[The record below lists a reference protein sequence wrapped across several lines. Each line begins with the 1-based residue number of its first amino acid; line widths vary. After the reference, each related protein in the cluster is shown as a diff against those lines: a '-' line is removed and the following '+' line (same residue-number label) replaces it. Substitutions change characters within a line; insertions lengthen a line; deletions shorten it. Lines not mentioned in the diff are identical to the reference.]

1 MKRTLLS
8 LACVV
13 MAPLAFAQA
22 AAGPDLI
29 ITNAKVFTGDA
40 AARFA
45 QAIAITGDHVSA
57 VGTNDQVAGTAT
69 DKTKRLDAKGR
80 VIIPGFNDA
89 HTHVCT
95 TPAFQ
100 LPVKIESSADDV
112 RAAVESASD
121 ETPGDMWITGV
132 IGMKPLDDPTFNSTT
147 LDKISH
153 GHRVFLITHTGHAA
167 IVNSAALQALR
178 TNDSH
183 DPAGGWWQRDASGRS
198 TGKAFEYAEANLQR
212 RWAEDVSEDEAI
224 EDLQRWAE
232 NMARLGVTSAQV
244 MPCLGYSRFEKFVR
258 HASLPIRVRVIA
270 MPNTIGDDRNTA
282 ELRDMPKPSPARS
295 MLNVS
300 GIKWILDGTPIERGA
315 AMRANYE
322 GTKENGK
329 LNFTNEQ
336 IANMLKESVAAD
348 EQILLHVV
356 GDRTTDVVLDAFKT
370 SGRTDWKTRR
380 PRIEHGDGI
389 TAEELPLIRDLG
401 IVVVENPTH
410 QGPFAK
416 QRLIKSLVKAGIPV
430 AIGSDG
436 PPSNPFND
444 LERAVTNPANANE
457 ALTREEAVDAYTR
470 GAAFA
475 EFTEGEKG
483 TLAPGKL
490 ADLAVLSQDI
500 FTVSSSSIPATTSVL
515 TIANGKVIYD

>member
-29 ITNAKVFTGDA
+29 ITNAKVFTGDP

-45 QAIAITGDHVSA
+45 QAIA
-57 VGTNDQVAGTAT
+57 
-69 DKTKRLDAKGR
+69 
-80 VIIPGFNDA
+80 
-89 HTHVCT
+89 
-95 TPAFQ
+95 
-100 LPVKIESSADDV
+100 
-112 RAAVESASD
+112 
-121 ETPGDMWITGV
+121 ITGV

-212 RWAEDVSEDEAI
+212 RWAEDVSEDEVI

-300 GIKWILDGTPIERGA
+300 
-315 AMRANYE
+315 
-322 GTKENGK
+322 
-329 LNFTNEQ
+329 
-336 IANMLKESVAAD
+336 
-348 EQILLHVV
+348 
-356 GDRTTDVVLDAFKT
+356 
-370 SGRTDWKTRR
+370 
-380 PRIEHGDGI
+380 
-389 TAEELPLIRDLG
+389 
-401 IVVVENPTH
+401 
-410 QGPFAK
+410 
-416 QRLIKSLVKAGIPV
+416 
-430 AIGSDG
+430 
-436 PPSNPFND
+436 
-444 LERAVTNPANANE
+444 
-457 ALTREEAVDAYTR
+457 
-470 GAAFA
+470 
-475 EFTEGEKG
+475 
-483 TLAPGKL
+483 
-490 ADLAVLSQDI
+490 
-500 FTVSSSSIPATTSVL
+500 
-515 TIANGKVIYD
+515 